1 MSPNPLPSLLENA
14 TTGWHRTETVLNW
27 FSRLVNKAYGWSDGI
42 IKFRQDRANNKYKSR
57 KAEEEA
63 YRIMAEQRAE
73 REAANK
79 VLAKRDAIDLSLEDL
94 ELDFEELGKYLET
107 LE

>member
-1 MSPNPLPSLLENA
+1 MK
-14 TTGWHRTETVLNW
+14 W
-27 FSRLVNKAYGWSDGI
+27 FSSLVNKAYGWSDGI
-42 IKFRQDRANNKYKSR
+42 IKFRQNRANNRYKAR

-73 REAANK
+73 REATNK
-79 VLAKRDAIDLSLEDL
+79 ALGKRDTIRPSFDGL
-94 ELDFEELGKYLET
+94 ELDLDEFVKYLET